1 MVAGEKKGKE
11 KRRKITKK
19 NVEKGVKYVFHCR
32 NYLPSAN
39 HCIVLVIFFL
49 IILRGMFNVFDLF

>member
-11 KRRKITKK
+11 KRRKITK
-19 NVEKGVKYVFHCR
+19 NVDKGVKYVFHCR

-49 IILRGMFNVFDLF
+49 FILRGMFNVFDLF